1 MIYQTLQ
8 RNRKLF
14 SFLQVLSLWNIP
26 VKKCLVMYSFFPPAF
41 TEINILL
48 LSLGARGYHDLAQE
62 DIFSFV
68 CFEYVCNV
76 AHLEW

>member
-14 SFLQVLSLWNIP
+14 SFLQVLSPWNIL
-26 VKKCLVMYSFFPPAF
+26 VKRCLAIYSFFSPAS

-48 LSLGARGYHDLAQE
+48 LSLGAKVYYDLAQE

-68 CFEYVCNV
+68 CLSMFVMW
-76 AHLEW
+76 LT